1 MSQFFTFLVLGFSGG
16 AIYVGITLGLVSVY
30 FASGVLNFAQAAIAM
45 WGAYVYGT
53 LRNTGKLVFPVGTV
67 SLGSQVGTIEAAV
80 IAVATSLVLGA
91 IVHLLVFRPLRRASA
106 MAQIVASVA
115 VLVTLLGLVTV
126 RFGTNGVQ
134 IPQMLPSGVI
144 QVGGARLGEANLI
157 LLGLALAF
165 CLAIGAYFKWT
176 TAGVATRAAAANED
190 ALGLMGYSPH
200 LLDASAWA
208 IASVVSTLLLILA
221 SPATALNPSAGY
233 YVVPAL
239 AVLLV
244 ARMKSLTT
252 IAVAS
257 LGLGSAQS
265 LLTLGSSQSWWPN
278 WARSGLQ
285 QGLPFIVAIVVLF
298 AIGDRLGVRHVPLGG
313 GLPKVRLPKRPALSV
328 GAVGVVSLVLLLV
341 TNGPTRFGVITS
353 LLMTVLILSYTVI
366 TGYLGQV
373 SFAQIAFAGAAG
385 FLLSKLTASWS
396 IEFPLSLLI
405 AAVFATAI
413 GVIIGVAALRFTGA
427 QLAIVTLAAAV
438 AVQGFVFDNAYFTS
452 LSGNPIKRPTIFGY
466 NLSVEAGR
474 NVARLQFGFLVLV
487 ILMLVVAG
495 ILRWARGRTG
505 RAWLAVRSNERAAAS
520 VGISVTTTKIT
531 GFALSA
537 FLAGVAG
544 CLVGYS
550 QGQLSTGS
558 FQVDTGILIFA
569 TAFLGGITSIG
580 GAMIAGAIAPLGVV
594 YVLLNNHI
602 NFGEYYSL
610 IAGIGLIVTVMSN
623 PDGIAGKLAEQA
635 QGLFAR
641 LWARTAASPETPPTG
656 AAAVATRPSPGGDG
670 HVPVGAG
677 TLDGGAIDMKG
688 GL

>member
-1 MSQFFTFLVLGFSGG
+1 MSQFLTFLVLGFSSG

-30 FASGVLNFAQAAIAM
+30 LASGVLNFAQAAIAM
-45 WGAYVYGT
+45 WGAYVYAT
-53 LRNTGKLVFPVGTV
+53 LRNTGRLVFPVGSV
-67 SLGSQVGTIEAAV
+67 SLGSQVGTLEAAV
-80 IAVATSLVLGA
+80 IAVVTSLILGA
-91 IVHLLVFRPLRRASA
+91 IVHLVVFRPLRRSSA

-115 VLVTLLGLVTV
+115 VLVTILGLVTV
-126 RFGTNGVQ
+126 RFGTDGVQ
-134 IPQMLPSGVI
+134 VPQMLPSGVI
-144 QVGGARLGEANLI
+144 RVGSARLGEANLI
-157 LLGLALAF
+157 LLGLAVAFTLAV
-165 CLAIGAYFKWT
+165 GAYFKWT

-208 IASVVSTLLLILA
+208 IASVVSTVLLILA
-221 SPATALNPSAGY
+221 SPATSLNPSVGY

-252 IAVAS
+252 IGLAS
-257 LGLGSAQS
+257 IGLGSAQS
-265 LLTLGSSQSWWPN
+265 LLTLGSSHSWWPN

-285 QGLPFIVAIVVLF
+285 EGLPFIVAIVVLF

-313 GLPKVRLPKRPALSV
+313 GLPKVRLPKRPVVSV
-328 GAVGVVSLVLLLV
+328 GAVVVVSVVALLV
-341 TNGPTRFGVITS
+341 TSGPTRFGVITS

-385 FLLSKLTASWS
+385 FLLSKLTANWG

-405 AAVFATAI
+405 AALFATAI
-413 GVIIGVAALRFTGA
+413 GVLIGVAALRFRGA

-438 AVQGFVFDNAYFTS
+438 AVQAFVFDNAYFTS
-452 LSGNPIKRPTIFGY
+452 LSGNPIRRPSLFGY
-466 NLSVEAGR
+466 NLSVEQGR
-474 NVARLQFGFLVLV
+474 NVARLQFGFMVLV
-487 ILMLVVAG
+487 ILVLVVAG
-495 ILRWARGRTG
+495 LLRWAQGRTG

-520 VGISVTTTKIT
+520 AGISVTTTKIT

-580 GAMIAGAIAPLGVV
+580 GAMVAGAIAPLGVV

-602 NFGEYYSL
+602 SFGEYYAL
-610 IAGIGLIVTVMSN
+610 IAGIGLIITVMNN
-623 PDGIAGKLAEQA
+623 PDGIAGKLAEQT
-635 QGLFAR
+635 QGLFAGR
-641 LWARTAASPETPPTG
+641 RRRATAAVPL
-656 AAAVATRPSPGGDG
+656 AAPAVAAETAGGENQ
-670 HVPVGAG
+670 VTVNAG
-677 TLDGGAIDMKG
+677 SLDAGAIDLKG
-688 GL
+688 GV

>member
-1 MSQFFTFLVLGFSGG
+1 MSQFLTFVVLGFSSG

-45 WGAYVYGT
+45 WGAYVYAT
-53 LRNTGKLVFPVGTV
+53 LRTTGRLVFPVGSV
-67 SLGSQVGTIEAAV
+67 SLGSQVGTLEAAV
-80 IAVATSLVLGA
+80 IAVVTSLIVGA
-91 IVHLLVFRPLRRASA
+91 IVHLVVFRPLRRSSA

-115 VLVTLLGLVTV
+115 VLVTILGLVTV
-126 RFGTNGVQ
+126 RFGTDGVQ
-134 IPQMLPSGVI
+134 VPQMLPSGVV
-144 QVGGARLGEANLI
+144 QVGGARLGIANLI
-157 LLGLALAF
+157 LLGLGVAF
-165 CLAIGAYFKWT
+165 TLAIGAYFKWT

-208 IASVVSTLLLILA
+208 IASGVSTILLILA
-221 SPATALNPSAGY
+221 SPATSLNPSVGY

-252 IAVAS
+252 IGVAS
-257 LGLGSAQS
+257 IGLGSAQS

-285 QGLPFIVAIVVLF
+285 EGLPFIVAIVVLF
-298 AIGDRLGVRHVPLGG
+298 AIGDRLGVRHVSLGG
-313 GLPKVRLPKRPALSV
+313 GLPKVRLPKRPAVSV
-328 GAVGVVSLVLLLV
+328 AAVVVVSVVALLF
-341 TNGPTRFGVITS
+341 TSGPTRFGVITS

-385 FLLSKLTASWS
+385 FLLSKLTSNWG

-405 AAVFATAI
+405 AAFFATAI
-413 GVIIGVAALRFTGA
+413 GVLIGVAALRFRGA

-438 AVQGFVFDNAYFTS
+438 AVQAFVFDNAYFTS
-452 LSGNPIKRPTIFGY
+452 LSGNPISRPSLFGY
-466 NLSVEAGR
+466 NLAVEQGR

-487 ILMLVVAG
+487 ILVLVVAG
-495 ILRWARGRTG
+495 LLRWALGRTG

-520 VGISVTTTKIT
+520 AGISVTTTKIT

-580 GAMIAGAIAPLGVV
+580 GAMVAGAIAPLGVV

-602 NFGEYYSL
+602 SFGEYYSL
-610 IAGIGLIVTVMSN
+610 IAGIGLIITVTNN
-623 PDGIAGKLAEQA
+623 PDGIAGKLAEQT
-635 QGLFAR
+635 QGLLAGR
-641 LWARTAASPETPPTG
+641 RRPAPAGPLSG
-656 AAAVATRPSPGGDG
+656 AAGAAGAAGSSVGDG
-670 HVPVGAG
+670 KISINAG
-677 TLDGGAIDMKG
+677 SLDAGSIDLKG
-688 GL
+688 GV

>member
-1 MSQFFTFLVLGFSGG
+1 MSQFLTFLVLGFSSG

-45 WGAYVYGT
+45 WGAYVYAT
-53 LRNTGKLVFPVGTV
+53 LRNTGRLVFPVGSV
-67 SLGSQVGTIEAAV
+67 SLGSQVGTLEAAV
-80 IAVATSLVLGA
+80 IAVVTSLILGA
-91 IVHLLVFRPLRRASA
+91 IVHLVVFRPLRRSSA

-115 VLVTLLGLVTV
+115 VLVTILGLVTV
-126 RFGTNGVQ
+126 RFGTDGVQ
-134 IPQMLPSGVI
+134 VPQMLPSGVI
-144 QVGGARLGEANLI
+144 RVGSARLGEANLI
-157 LLGLALAF
+157 LLGLAVAFTLAV
-165 CLAIGAYFKWT
+165 GAYFKWT

-208 IASVVSTLLLILA
+208 IASVVSTVLLILA
-221 SPATALNPSAGY
+221 SPATSLNPSVGY

-252 IAVAS
+252 IGLAS
-257 LGLGSAQS
+257 IGLGSAQS
-265 LLTLGSSQSWWPN
+265 LLTLGSSHSWWPN

-285 QGLPFIVAIVVLF
+285 EGLPFIVAIVVLF

-313 GLPKVRLPKRPALSV
+313 GLPKVRLPKRPVVSV
-328 GAVGVVSLVLLLV
+328 GAVVVVSVVALLV
-341 TNGPTRFGVITS
+341 TSGPTRFGVITS

-385 FLLSKLTASWS
+385 FLLSKLTANWG

-405 AAVFATAI
+405 AALFATAI
-413 GVIIGVAALRFTGA
+413 GVLIGVAALRFRGA

-438 AVQGFVFDNAYFTS
+438 AVQAFVFDNAYFTS
-452 LSGNPIKRPTIFGY
+452 LSGNPIRRPSLFGY
-466 NLSVEAGR
+466 NLSVEQGR
-474 NVARLQFGFLVLV
+474 NVARLQFGFMVLV
-487 ILMLVVAG
+487 ILVLVVAG
-495 ILRWARGRTG
+495 LLRWAQGRTG

-520 VGISVTTTKIT
+520 AGISVTTTKIT

-580 GAMIAGAIAPLGVV
+580 GAMVAGAIAPLGVV

-602 NFGEYYSL
+602 SFGEYYAL
-610 IAGIGLIVTVMSN
+610 IAGIGLIITVMNN
-623 PDGIAGKLAEQA
+623 PDGIAGKLAEQT
-635 QGLFAR
+635 QGLFAGR
-641 LWARTAASPETPPTG
+641 RRRATAAVPL
-656 AAAVATRPSPGGDG
+656 AAPAVAAETAGGENQ
-670 HVPVGAG
+670 VTVNAG
-677 TLDGGAIDMKG
+677 SLDAGAIDLKG
-688 GL
+688 GV